1 MKTDELKNQLQL
13 KGLLSVHVGPSVK
26 KYVAGTSVYAN
37 NVWENMV
44 DVFGIYQG
52 NDGRYCFF
60 ITDSERGIPEYSAVF
75 ATEDEACDALIEKME
90 RTERIYQKTDKWALL
105 NGHDHL

>member
-1 MKTDELKNQLQL
+1 MSIDELKNQLQL

-52 NDGRYCFF
+52 KGGKYCFF

-75 ATEDEACDALIEKME
+75 ATENEACDALIRKME
-90 RTERIYQKTDKWALL
+90 CAERIYRKSR
-105 NGHDHL
+105 

>member
-1 MKTDELKNQLQL
+1 MKTDELKNQLQR

-26 KYVAGTSVYAN
+26 KYVAGTSVYVN
-37 NVWENMV
+37 NAWENMI

-52 NDGRYCFF
+52 KDGRYCFF

-75 ATEDEACDALIEKME
+75 ATKNEACDALIRKME
-90 RTERIYQKTDKWALL
+90 RAERTYQR
-105 NGHDHL
+105 GR

>member
-1 MKTDELKNQLQL
+1 MKTDELKNQLQR
-13 KGLLSVHVGPSVK
+13 KGLLSVHVGPSIK
-26 KYVAGTSVYAN
+26 KYAAGTSVYAS
-37 NVWENMV
+37 VWENMV

-75 ATEDEACDALIEKME
+75 ATEDEACDALVRKME
-90 RTERIYQKTDKWALL
+90 RAERIYRKSR
-105 NGHDHL
+105 

>member
-1 MKTDELKNQLQL
+1 MKLVELKNQLQAE
-13 KGLLSVHVGPSVK
+13 GLLNVHVGSSVK
-26 KYVAGTSVYAN
+26 QYVQGN
-37 NVWENMV
+37 NLYVNNSWENMI

-75 ATEDEACDALIEKME
+75 SSEEEA
-90 RTERIYQKTDKWALL
+90 
-105 NGHDHL
+105 

>member
-1 MKTDELKNQLQL
+1 MRIDELKNQLQL
-13 KGLLSVHVGPSVK
+13 KGLLNVHVGSSTK
-26 KYVAGTSVYAN
+26 KYVIGTSVYAN
-37 NVWENMV
+37 NAWENMV

-75 ATEDEACDALIEKME
+75 ATEDEACDALIKKME
-90 RTERIYQKTDKWALL
+90 RAERIYQKSR
-105 NGHDHL
+105 

>member
-1 MKTDELKNQLQL
+1 MRIDELENQLRL
-13 KGLLSVHVGPSVK
+13 KGLLNVHMGPSVK
-26 KYVAGTSVYAN
+26 KYVAWTSVYAN

-75 ATEDEACDALIEKME
+75 ATEDEACDALIRKME
-90 RTERIYQKTDKWALL
+90 CAERIYRKSR
-105 NGHDHL
+105 